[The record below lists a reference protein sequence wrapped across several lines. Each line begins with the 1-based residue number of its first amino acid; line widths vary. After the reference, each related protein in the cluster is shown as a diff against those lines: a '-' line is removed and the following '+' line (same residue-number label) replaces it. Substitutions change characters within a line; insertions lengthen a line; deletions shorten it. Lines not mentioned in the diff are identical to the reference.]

1 MKRQDTSGDY
11 GYDLAHQDADAPRTP
26 DRPTRQTPGS
36 PPRAAGKDDRDEDI
50 SYDEAHDF

>member
-26 DRPTRQTPGS
+26 DRPTGPTTGS
-36 PPRAAGKDDRDEDI
+36 TPRAAGKDDRDEDI